1 MHKHRTLLFAGAL
14 LMASSLAAQV
24 NLNVNVLTDNYNN
37 ARTNANLNETILSTL
52 NVNATQF
59 GKLFSLPVN
68 GAINTQ
74 PLYVQGVAIPNQGT
88 HNVVYVAT
96 HNNDVYAFDAD
107 TQSNPLW
114 HVNLGPSVPGTDFN
128 VADLTQIGILSTPVI
143 DITTNTIYV
152 VPFTKENGIH
162 IYRIHALDITT
173 GNEKFGGPAVIAAT
187 VTGTSNFDSLN
198 GQTAFNASNHLQR
211 PGLALLNNTVYIA
224 FASHD
229 DVDIWHGW
237 LIGYNAATLQQVSAF
252 DVTPNGWGG
261 GIWQGGRAPAIDEQG
276 NIYVSTGNG
285 TFDTQQ
291 DYSESFIRFS
301 TSTGVPTL
309 ADWFTPDNYGH
320 LTDLDS
326 DLGSCGPLLSRL
338 GWVIGGG
345 KEGIVFLM
353 DQRNLGHLQT
363 GNNQILQHFQA
374 IGFGIF
380 NMALW
385 DRLGGP
391 TLYLRADADVVKAFR
406 IENNQFLTT
415 PVSQSSSGAALPFDG
430 MAISANGSA
439 GYSGIFWITE
449 TQNGN
454 NDGAGTLHAY
464 NALDLSQELWNSNM
478 NAARDGLGML
488 AKFTAPTVVN
498 GKVYVPNFSGSLMVY
513 GLLSQNTAAA
523 AAGSGG
529 LAAIG
534 EVVNAASN
542 YGGPVAPGEM
552 VSVFG
557 SGLGPSTLTTDAEVS
572 TTPGKLSYNIKG
584 TQVMINGAPAPL
596 LYTRTDQVAAVVPYS
611 VASEKNLSL
620 QVQYQG
626 QSTPTVHMP
635 VAPAAPGLFTVDR
648 SGTGQGAILNQ
659 DTSLNSPS
667 NPALR
672 GSIVALYGTGQGQ
685 TDPEGQEDDI
695 PGDDLATVASPVT
708 VTIGGQP
715 ADLLYA
721 GTAPTLAGV
730 MQINVRVP
738 AGIKPGSAVPVVVNI
753 GGVNSPA
760 SVTLAVQ

>member
-1 MHKHRTLLFAGAL
+1 MHKHTTFLFAGAL

-52 NVNATQF
+52 NVNSTQF

-68 GAINTQ
+68 GAINGQ

-96 HNNDVYAFDAD
+96 HHNDVYAFDAD
-107 TQSNPLW
+107 TQGNPLW

-128 VADLTQIGILSTPVI
+128 VADLTEIGVLSTPVI

-152 VPFTKENGIH
+152 VAFTKESGNH
-162 IYRIHALDITT
+162 IYRLHALDITT
-173 GNEKFGGPAVIAAT
+173 GNEKFGGPVVIAAT
-187 VTGTSNFDSLN
+187 VAGTSNYDSLN
-198 GQTAFNASNHLQR
+198 GQTAFNASTHLQR

-224 FASHD
+224 FASHN

-237 LIGYNAATLQQVSAF
+237 LIGYNAATLQRVSAYMT
-252 DVTPNGWGG
+252 TPNGWGG
-261 GIWQGGRAPAIDEQG
+261 GIWQGGRAPAIDDQG

-285 TFDTQQ
+285 SFDTQQ

-301 TSTGVPTL
+301 TSTGVPKL
-309 ADWFTPDNYGH
+309 ADWFTPDNYAS

-353 DQRNLGHLQT
+353 DQNNLGHLQT

-380 NMALW
+380 NMAFW
-385 DRLGGP
+385 DRLGGSM
-391 TLYLRADADVVKAFR
+391 LYLRANADVVKAFR
-406 IENNQFLTT
+406 IEDNQFLTT
-415 PVSQSSSGAALPFDG
+415 PVSQSTSGAALPFDG

-439 GYSGIFWITE
+439 AYSGIFWITV

-454 NDGAGTLHAY
+454 NDGAGTLHAF
-464 NALDLSQELWNSNM
+464 NALDLSQELWNSDM
-478 NAARDGLGML
+478 NSSRDSLGTL

-513 GLLSQNTAAA
+513 GLLSQNTA
-523 AAGSGG
+523 
-529 LAAIG
+529 IG
-534 EVVNAASN
+534 EVVNAASG
-542 YGGPVAPGEM
+542 YGGPIAPGEM
-552 VSVFG
+552 VSIFG
-557 SGLGPSTLTTDAEVS
+557 SGLGPSTLVTDAEVS
-572 TTPGKLSYNIKG
+572 TTPGKLSYNLQG

-596 LYTRTDQVAAVVPYS
+596 LYARTDQVAAVVPYA
-611 VASEKNLSL
+611 VASQNNLSL

-635 VAPAAPGLFTVDR
+635 VAPTAPGLFTVDR
-648 SGTGQGAILNQ
+648 SGTGQGAILNE

-685 TDPEGQEDDI
+685 TDPAGQEDDI
-695 PGDDLATVASPVT
+695 PGDALATVVSPVT

-738 AGIKPGSAVPVVVNI
+738 AGIQPGSAVRVVVNI
-753 GGVNSPA
+753 GGVNSPPN
-760 SVTLAVQ
+760 VTMAVQ

>member
-1 MHKHRTLLFAGAL
+1 
-14 LMASSLAAQV
+14 MASSLAAQV

-52 NVNATQF
+52 NVNSTQF

-96 HNNDVYAFDAD
+96 HHNDVYAFDAD
-107 TQSNPLW
+107 TQGNPLW

-128 VADLTQIGILSTPVI
+128 VADLTEIGVLSTPVI

-152 VPFTKENGIH
+152 VAFTKENGTH
-162 IYRIHALDITT
+162 IYRLHALDITT
-173 GNEKFGGPAVIAAT
+173 GNEKFGGPSVIAAT

-224 FASHD
+224 FASHN

-237 LIGYNAATLQQVSAF
+237 LIGYNAATLQEVSAF
-252 DVTPNGWGG
+252 DVSPNGWGA

-276 NIYVSTGNG
+276 NIYVATGNG

-291 DYSESFIRFS
+291 DYAESFMRFS

-309 ADWFTPDNYGH
+309 ADWFTPDNYAQ

-338 GWVIGGG
+338 GWLIGGG
-345 KEGIVFLM
+345 KKGIVFVM
-353 DQRNLGHLQT
+353 DQHNLGHLQT
-363 GNNQILQHFQA
+363 GNNQILQHFEA

-380 NMALW
+380 NMAFW

-391 TLYLRADADVVKAFR
+391 MLYLRADGDVVKAFR
-406 IENNQFLTT
+406 IEDNQFVTT
-415 PVSQSSSGAALPFDG
+415 PVTQSTSGAKLPFDG

-439 GYSGIFWITE
+439 AYSGIFWITW

-454 NDGAGTLHAY
+454 NDGAGTLQAF
-464 NALDLSQELWNSNM
+464 NALDLSQELWNSDM
-478 NAARDGLGML
+478 NSSRDSLGTL
-488 AKFTAPTVVN
+488 AKFTAPTVAN

-513 GLLSQNTAAA
+513 GLLSQNTA
-523 AAGSGG
+523 
-529 LAAIG
+529 IG
-534 EVVNAASN
+534 EVVNAASG

-552 VSVFG
+552 VSIFG
-557 SGLGPSTLTTDAEVS
+557 SGLGPSTLVTDAEVS

-596 LYTRTDQVAAVVPYS
+596 LYARTDQVGAVVPYA
-611 VASEKNLSL
+611 VAGQKNLSL

-626 QSTPTVHMP
+626 QNTPTMQIP
-635 VAPAAPGLFTVDR
+635 VAPTAPGLFTVDR
-648 SGTGQGAILNQ
+648 SGSGQGAILNE

-695 PGDDLATVASPVT
+695 PGDDLATVVSPVT
-708 VTIGGQP
+708 VTIGGQT

-730 MQINVRVP
+730 MQINVQVP
-738 AGIKPGSAVPVVVNI
+738 TGIQPGSAVPVVVNI
-753 GGVNSPA
+753 GGVNSPPN
-760 SVTLAVQ
+760 VTMAVQ

>member
-1 MHKHRTLLFAGAL
+1 MHKYLTFAFIGA

-52 NVNATQF
+52 NVNAAQF

-68 GAINTQ
+68 GAINGQ
-74 PLYVQGVAIPNQGT
+74 PLYVQGLAIPGKGT
-88 HNVVYVAT
+88 HNVVFVTT
-96 HNNDVYAFDAD
+96 HHNEVYAFDAD
-107 TQSNPLW
+107 TQGSPLW
-114 HVNLGPSVPGTDFN
+114 QVNLGPSVPGTDFN
-128 VADLTQIGILSTPVI
+128 VADLTEIGILSTPVI

-152 VPFTKENGIH
+152 VAFTKENGTH

-173 GNEKFGGPAVIAAT
+173 GEEKFGGPTVIAAT
-187 VTGTSNFDSLN
+187 ASGNYNLDSVN
-198 GQTAFNASNHLQR
+198 GQIAFNPNNHLQR

-229 DVDIWHGW
+229 DVDLWHGW
-237 LIGYNAATLQQVSAF
+237 LMGYNAASLQQVSAF
-252 DVTPNGWGG
+252 LVTPNGWGA
-261 GIWQGGRAPAIDEQG
+261 GIWQGGRAPAVDDEG

-285 TFDTQQ
+285 SFDTSG
-291 DYSESFIRFS
+291 DYGESFIKFS
-301 TSTGVPTL
+301 TSTGIPTV
-309 ADWFTPDNYGH
+309 ADWFTPDNYSH

-326 DLGSCGPLLSRL
+326 DLGSCGPILSRL

-353 DQRNLGHLQT
+353 DQHHLGHEQT
-363 GNNQILQHFQA
+363 GNDQILQHFQA

-380 NMALW
+380 NMAFW

-406 IENNQFLTT
+406 IVNNQFQTT
-415 PVSQSSSGAALPFDG
+415 PVSQSSTGGALPFDG

-439 GYSGIFWITE
+439 GYSGILWVTL

-464 NALDLSQELWNSNM
+464 SAVDLTQELWNSGM
-478 NAARDGLGML
+478 NAARDGLGTL
-488 AKFTAPTVVN
+488 AKYTAPTVVN

-513 GLLSQNTAAA
+513 GLLSQNTAA
-523 AAGSGG
+523 
-529 LAAIG
+529 IG
-534 EVVNAASN
+534 EVANAASE

-552 VSVFG
+552 VSIFG
-557 SGLGPSTLTTDAEVS
+557 SGLGSSTLVTDAEVS

-584 TQVMINGAPAPL
+584 TQVMINGAAAPL
-596 LYTRTDQVAAVVPYS
+596 LYAREDQVAAVVPYS
-611 VASEKNLSL
+611 AAGQRSLSL

-626 QSTPTVHMP
+626 QRTATMQIPIAPT
-635 VAPAAPGLFTVDR
+635 APGLFTLDR
-648 SGTGQGAILNQ
+648 SGSGPGAILNE
-659 DTSLNSPS
+659 DTSINSPA
-667 NPALR
+667 NPAVR

-685 TDPEGQEDDI
+685 TDPGGQEDEI
-695 PGDDLATVASPVT
+695 PGDALATVVSPVQ

-738 AGIKPGSAVPVVVNI
+738 SGIKPGSAVPVVVAI
-753 GGVNSPA
+753 GGVKSQPG
-760 SVTLAVQ
+760 VTIALQ

>member
-1 MHKHRTLLFAGAL
+1 
-14 LMASSLAAQV
+14 MASGLAAQV

-52 NVNATQF
+52 NVNSTQF

-96 HNNDVYAFDAD
+96 HHNDVYAFDAD
-107 TQSNPLW
+107 TQGNPLW
-114 HVNLGPSVPGTDFN
+114 QVNLGPSVPGTDFN
-128 VADLTQIGILSTPVI
+128 VADLTEIGILSTPVI

-152 VPFTKENGIH
+152 VAFTKENGTH

-173 GNEKFGGPAVIAAT
+173 GDEKFGGPTVIAAT
-187 VTGTSNFDSLN
+187 VTGTSNFDSLK

-237 LIGYNAATLQQVSAF
+237 LIGYNAATLQEVSAYMT
-252 DVTPNGWGG
+252 TPNGWGG
-261 GIWQGGRAPAIDEQG
+261 GIWQGGRAPAIDDQG

-285 TFDTQQ
+285 SFDTQQ
-291 DYSESFIRFS
+291 DYSETFIRFS

-309 ADWFTPDNYGH
+309 ADWFTPDNYAH

-345 KEGIVFLM
+345 KEGIIFLM
-353 DQRNLGHLQT
+353 DQHNLGHLQT

-391 TLYLRADADVVKAFR
+391 MLYLRANADVPKAFR
-406 IENNQFLTT
+406 IVDNQFQTT
-415 PVSQSSSGAALPFDG
+415 PVTQSTSGAALPFDG
-430 MAISANGSA
+430 MTISANGSA
-439 GYSGIFWITE
+439 AYSGIFWITV
-449 TQNGN
+449 TNNGN

-478 NAARDGLGML
+478 NSSRDSLGTL

-513 GLLSQNTAAA
+513 GLLSQNTA
-523 AAGSGG
+523 
-529 LAAIG
+529 IG

-542 YGGPVAPGEM
+542 YSGPVAPGEM
-552 VSVFG
+552 VSIFG
-557 SGLGPSTLTTDAEVS
+557 SGLGPATLVTDAEVS
-572 TTPGKLSYNIKG
+572 TTPGKLSYNLQG
-584 TQVMINGAPAPL
+584 TQVMINGTPAPL
-596 LYTRTDQVAAVVPYS
+596 LYARADQVAAVIPYA
-611 VASEKNLSL
+611 VASQDNLSL
-620 QVQYQG
+620 EVQYQG
-626 QSTPTVHMP
+626 QSTPTVHVP
-635 VAPAAPGLFTVDR
+635 VAPTAPGLFTVDR
-648 SGTGQGAILNQ
+648 SGSGQGAILNE

-672 GSIVALYGTGQGQ
+672 GTIVALYGTGQGQ
-685 TDPEGQEDDI
+685 TDPGGQEDVI
-695 PGDDLATVASPVT
+695 PGDALATVVSPVT

-715 ADLLYA
+715 ADVLYA

-730 MQINVRVP
+730 VQINVRVP
-738 AGIKPGSAVPVVVNI
+738 TGIQPGSAVRVVVTI
-753 GGVNSPA
+753 GGVNSPPN
-760 SVTLAVQ
+760 VTMAVQ